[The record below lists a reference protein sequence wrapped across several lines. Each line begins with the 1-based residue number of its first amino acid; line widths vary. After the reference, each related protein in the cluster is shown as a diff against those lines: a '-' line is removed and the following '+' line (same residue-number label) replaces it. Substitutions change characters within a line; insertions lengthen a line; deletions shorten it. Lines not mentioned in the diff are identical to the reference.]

1 MCGWCCKERKLPW
14 FFYGNPDAIHVFLSI
29 WHVSTR
35 PWCPD
40 VPSQQLWH
48 GLEMHPVSD
57 GFLRAEETESEP
69 VSDLAIA
76 CYRQA
81 QAWQISGDVFNEGY
95 TADRI
100 RIFFDGT
107 WIDWSTSWWS
117 GCIWHHMLLHCR
129 YLTWKSLEPQNFR
142 YFWGLAQPCS
152 TMFNHL
158 SRDDLGRFVWVAQPP
173 ISILLGCW
181 QDSCRRFPG
190 NIPISASSH
199 PPFEE
204 NNYTS
209 WYTTQNL
216 KHCHF
221 QEKLYIRLKEG
232 PKNHPKHSKTR
243 LCCTMLWCLRHGFLG
258 SAPLSGN
265 LIYYSIC
272 PFLSIKYPWTISW

>member
-1 MCGWCCKERKLPW
+1 MVPGLIGPQVGDLAAYGIICC
-14 FFYGNPDAIHVFLSI
+14 FTADI
-29 WHVSTR
+29 WHGNHWNLRT
-35 PWCPD
+35 
-40 VPSQQLWH
+40 
-48 GLEMHPVSD
+48 SD
-57 GFLRAEETESEP
+57 
-69 VSDLAIA
+69 
-76 CYRQA
+76 
-81 QAWQISGDVFNEGY
+81 ISGG
-95 TADRI
+95 
-100 RIFFDGT
+100 
-107 WIDWSTSWWS
+107 
-117 GCIWHHMLLHCR
+117 LLNHV
-129 YLTWKSLEPQNFR
+129 
-142 YFWGLAQPCS
+142 QPCS
-152 TMFNHL
+152 TIFPVMISAVLYEWLNHQSVYSL
-158 SRDDLGRFVWVAQPP
+158 VAGKIPAEDSRETSQFH
-173 ISILLGCW
+173 
-181 QDSCRRFPG
+181 
-190 NIPISASSH
+190 PISASSH